1 MLGAIARSYR
11 DAFSGLPR
19 QVWVLSAVLFVN
31 RLGMMVLPFLELY
44 LAEERGLAVDVA
56 GRLVALYGVGS
67 ILGVTIGGHLT
78 DRYGPRRVQL
88 ASLIGQALFLMT
100 LGLVRRTELIA
111 LSIVATSLSS
121 DSFRPANASAISAAV
136 GPESRARAFS
146 LMSLA
151 VSVGL
156 TIGMPVGGM
165 LADIDYRWLFPI
177 DAGTSLLAALV
188 LWSFGSRA
196 PCAVPHEETPRTA
209 VPSPWRDPLFLSVVL
224 LQCATATV
232 LFQFFGALPVFL
244 KEDLGFEESG
254 VGRALA
260 VNSVLIVLF
269 EMQVIRRV
277 EHRSAL
283 PFVGLGALLIGL
295 GYGVNALAGGASVA
309 LLSIV
314 LWTCGEF
321 FFFPLGAAFASR
333 RAPANA
339 VGRYMS
345 VYHLGFAVPMILAPL
360 LGTALYEHQGPRTL
374 WASCALVGVL
384 VFVAYLVLQRRMDA
398 ATARAESR

>member
-1 MLGAIARSYR
+1 MLGALVRSYR

-19 QVWVLSAVLFVN
+19 QVWVLAGCLFVN
-31 RLGMMVLPFLELY
+31 RVGMMVLPFLELY
-44 LAEERGLAVDVA
+44 LAQERGLAVDVA

-67 ILGVTIGGHLT
+67 ILGVTLGGQLT
-78 DRYGPRRVQL
+78 DRLGPRRVQL
-88 ASLIGQALFLMT
+88 ASLVCQALFLLL
-100 LGLVRRTELIA
+100 LGFARTPLAIGA
-111 LSIVATSLSS
+111 AIVATSLSS
-121 DSFRPANASAISAAV
+121 DSFRPANAAAISASI
-136 GPESRARAFS
+136 GPEARARAFS

-156 TIGMPVGGM
+156 TVGMPLGGA
-165 LADIDYRWLFPI
+165 LAELDYDWLFWI
-177 DAGTSLLAALV
+177 DAGTALLAALV
-188 LWSFGSRA
+188 LWAFGSRA
-196 PCAVPHEETPRTA
+196 PCVVPHPDEPRPAT
-209 VPSPWRDPLFLSVVL
+209 PSPWRDPLFLAVVV

-244 KEDLGFEESG
+244 KHDVGFDESE

-260 VNSVLIVLF
+260 LNSILIVLF
-269 EMQVIRRV
+269 EMQIIRRV

-295 GYGVNALAGGASVA
+295 GYGVNAFAGGASVA

-333 RAPANA
+333 RAPAGA

-360 LGTALYEHQGPRTL
+360 LGTALYEHEGPRVL
-374 WASCALVGVL
+374 WVGCAVVGVL
-384 VFVAYLVLQRRMDA
+384 VFGAYIALQRRMDA
-398 ATARAESR
+398 ASRG